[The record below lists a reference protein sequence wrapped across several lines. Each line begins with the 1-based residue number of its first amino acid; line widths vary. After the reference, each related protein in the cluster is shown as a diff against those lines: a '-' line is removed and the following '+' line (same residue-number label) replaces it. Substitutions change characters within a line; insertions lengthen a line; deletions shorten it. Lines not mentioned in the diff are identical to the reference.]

1 MTGARSAETSF
12 DGRVDGA
19 ASFDGRVDGRVAAF
33 DDGVAAWTE
42 TGMRE
47 SRVSVSAMA
56 RMGFN
61 AWLLVK
67 VS

>member
-12 DGRVDGA
+12 DGRVEGA
-19 ASFDGRVDGRVAAF
+19 ASFDGRVDGRVA
-33 DDGVAAWTE
+33 GAAWME
-42 TGMRE
+42 TGRSQ
-47 SRVSVSAMA
+47 SRVSAMA
-56 RMGFN
+56 RMDFN